1 MKSHLHAKQRAVDND
16 WAQLRVLIWGR
27 RSGKTEYL
35 TTTLLN
41 DGLPGEVS
49 AFVAPTLARAKDILY
64 PQLERYAK
72 KYGITLVWQRQRGRI
87 LCPNGAIIQLFG
99 LHSRSEAEKLRG
111 DRFPLVVFDECGA
124 YTDQD
129 VLRYAVQ
136 EGADPATADFFERG
150 GRGIILSGTPGPI
163 PEGFF
168 FDCCQG
174 KYAASVH
181 HATIHDNPFFAGR
194 AEKIIEK
201 TLRDKG
207 WTRET
212 PAFLREWMA
221 VWALDRQSLCYG
233 SWDGSFHAIEDVG
246 PGITCLGVD
255 LGAAGTTAFTV
266 GRVVEYKYE
275 SDGKRYRGQKAYLL
289 AHFQEAGMKLPA
301 IAEKCH
307 ELIRKWDIN
316 GCRGDS
322 GGLGGLAITELAEE
336 YGVPIGQA
344 DKPGSKRDRIWGTDG
359 KFASGKL
366 ACTTGIQE
374 TPLPSEF
381 RSLVWNDDRD
391 DHSERQSDHG
401 ADSTHYC
408 LFGGFIQWEDVE
420 LLPPEPGTPE
430 WLEEQA
436 AKRKRSALARRS

>member
-1 MKSHLHAKQRAVDND
+1 M
-16 WAQLRVLIWGR
+16 LIWAR
-27 RSGKTEYL
+27 RTGKTNY
-35 TTTLLN
+35 TCTALLC
-41 DGLPGEVS
+41 DGMPGEVS

-72 KYGITLVWQRQRGRI
+72 DYGITLVWQRQRGRI
-87 LCPNGAIIQLFG
+87 VCPNGAIIQLFG

-111 DRFPLVVFDECGA
+111 DRMPLVIFDECGA

-136 EGADPATADFFERG
+136 ECAEPATADFFERG
-150 GRGIILSGTPGPI
+150 GRGVILAGTPGPI

-168 FDCCQG
+168 WECCQG
-174 KYAASVH
+174 KFSASVH

-194 AEKIIEK
+194 ADKIIAK
-201 TLRDKG
+201 VLKDKD
-207 WTRET
+207 WARET
-212 PAFLREWMA
+212 PAFLREWCA

-233 SWDGSFHAIEDVG
+233 SWDGQFYPLADVP
-246 PGITCLGVD
+246 PGITALGVD

-266 GRVVEYKYE
+266 ARVCEYIYE
-275 SDGKRYRGQKAYLL
+275 ADGKRFKGQRAYLL
-289 AHFQEAGMKLPA
+289 AHFQATGMKLPG
-301 IAEKCH
+301 IAAMCREM
-307 ELIRKWDIN
+307 IRKWDVN
-316 GCRGDS
+316 GSRGDS

-344 DKPGSKRDRIWGTDG
+344 TKPGSKRDRIWGTDG

-366 ACTTGIQE
+366 LVTDGVAD

-381 RSLVWNDDRD
+381 RSLVWDDKRT

-401 ADSTHYC
+401 ADSTHYA

-420 LLPPEPGTPE
+420 VLPPEPGTPE

-436 AKRKRSALARRS
+436 QARKRRALRRA